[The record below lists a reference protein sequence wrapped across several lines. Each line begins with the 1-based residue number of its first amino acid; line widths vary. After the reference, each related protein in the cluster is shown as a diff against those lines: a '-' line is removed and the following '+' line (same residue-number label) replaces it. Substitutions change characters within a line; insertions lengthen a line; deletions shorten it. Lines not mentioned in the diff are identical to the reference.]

1 MTDIRDRWATAV
13 LKSEL
18 GNELKV
24 TCWGIREYANGKGRA
39 TVGIEALARDIGVHR
54 RTIIRRLNKIVAA
67 HYLERLPGEG
77 IQGPGGKTTL
87 TLLRIPEKSG
97 DTQGAT
103 TSTRSSSDSHDDTT
117 LNDKACHES
126 RQGVT
131 PGGSSGDTLGVTRT
145 ILNHI
150 EPGPAAALAPD
161 GARLAPKDEDPI
173 RERNRH
179 IMARLR
185 AGEQR
190 FRLIA
195 GFGVTEQELDAL
207 EAAMRET
214 QSA

>member
-1 MTDIRDRWATAV
+1 MTDIRDRWAAAV
-13 LKSEL
+13 LKSDL

-24 TCWGIREYANGKGRA
+24 TTWGIREYANREGYA
-39 TVGIEALARDIGVHR
+39 TMSVQGLARKTGVVP
-54 RTIIRRLNKIVAA
+54 RTIYRHFDKLVDGGYI
-67 HYLERLPGEG
+67 ERLRNCGTR
-77 IQGPGGKTTL
+77 GPGGMTAL
-87 TLLRIPEKSG
+87 TLLRIPQESS
-97 DTQGAT
+97 DTQGVT
-103 TSTRSSSDSHDDTT
+103 TFAHSSGDSHGDTT

-150 EPGPAAALAPD
+150 EPGRAAALAPD

-195 GFGVTEQELDAL
+195 GFGITEEELDAL

-214 QSA
+214 QCV